1 MLIRRC
7 GDEQMDREGSYPGC
21 SLKILGLYPRVTLFN
36 VLRRTL
42 FCSGYIVVWFVLVGL
57 TYV

>member
-36 VLRRTL
+36 
-42 FCSGYIVVWFVLVGL
+42 IVVWFVLVGL

>member
-1 MLIRRC
+1 MSEWIGKVPIL
-7 GDEQMDREGSYPGC
+7 GC
-21 SLKILGLYPRVTLFN
+21 SLKTLGLYPRVTLFN
-36 VLRRTL
+36 ILIRTL